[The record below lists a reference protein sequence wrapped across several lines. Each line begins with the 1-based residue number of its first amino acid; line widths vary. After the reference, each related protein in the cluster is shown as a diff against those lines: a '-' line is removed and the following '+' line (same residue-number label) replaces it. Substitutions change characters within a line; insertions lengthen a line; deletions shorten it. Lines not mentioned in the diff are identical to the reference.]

1 MSLGVSPALDAT
13 TTVIGAAFG
22 PYQFQGQDRSTPTV
36 NPSYSLYSF
45 PTGQPYSSPFITLGS
60 YVYSTR
66 TTSLTVDTKG
76 LNNGQITALY
86 VAANSSY
93 SHYYLYT
100 NGYSISVT
108 IPTIINPGDWVFS
121 GGFTDVKIGIDNNS
135 DEGYFYTLPLTT
147 SQLSRRIRFALNEV
161 NGIYSSYQTFLPG
174 NVLLSAGARAASSPY
189 NLTFTQSA
197 GSFGFDTYLRAGQKV
212 VITGASQGPYDETWN
227 GTYVVI
233 TPSALT
239 FTCSPF
245 TGTTPPPAGSVQNFN
260 TPPVY
265 ATPETYETLLAGPFA
280 PSGGSMTLRLTVPI
294 PAGSDTSPW
303 AFTITEN
310 PQTYPQIANT
320 VSLDPSSAF
329 FLPYTSG
336 NGTSTLVISGT
347 VPSVPT
353 TVIMRVNSYD
363 AFTSNYISNIQSY
376 FSFVNG
382 TITVTPAIG
391 NNIQLYLY
399 EPFNYRFSFL
409 NTGGTSTSNTLVGTS
424 TDMLP
429 YMTTDVSG
437 VTFAKATG
445 YSGIASSFGYPIAI
459 QDSLGNSISTTVYVN
474 PGRFYPPATT
484 TYSFY
489 RNEAITPI
497 EFDSVA
503 NLSAY
508 YVSPTLP
515 VGYTFTSIGGSSN
528 RFLFQGISPTT
539 ISRSSYTFI
548 GSNTL
553 GQIVTKTISLQV
565 LPERLSL
572 TAAPLSQTLTVGT
585 PLATPTVFQSTIPT
599 SAAGTMRYSWS
610 TLPSGLSF
618 QDVSGAA
625 VTAPF
630 YPADSN
636 LTLRIAGTPTNQSSV
651 ALAAAGSNVFPTVV
665 SAYAY
670 GANGAL
676 SNTATVNFTYSETV
690 MFSNATGLISSLTV
704 PLTSGLAVPSGN
716 SVTALT
722 YYGTS
727 SITSIYSPDLRS
739 DLSLNV
745 VGSTATLV
753 GTSTSTGTGN
763 YIIRAVNAHGVIG
776 EIQMTIPVAPDI
788 VTISGPVDACM
799 NFVVGRPVSSGLPGY
814 YTANPLMIGTSSAGL
829 PVTIT
834 APALAPTGITFTS
847 GAFGGIPSTVTP
859 LTSMVFT
866 ATDGLATTTKTI
878 PIAVLDDV
886 FTWNSVTVQFAQNRV
901 RTPLQFTATTLS
913 GLPIISYSVS
923 GQPGGITMTNQ
934 GVLQGTCT
942 SATSGTMVVSASTGF
957 TTQTQSYPYTVA
969 PDVLLLTSDQT
980 VYPLPGTVQVTAVA
994 YSGLPITNF
1003 TITPNPFG
1011 ISVSSTGLIDG
1022 ALISRVPPDTPV
1034 LPASYPMT
1042 LRAYASSAYGDVSA
1056 TIVTENP
1063 YLNYAL
1069 IPFGVKL
1076 YGYDTLMRTFDLL
1089 FTSPSAIA
1097 ETKTRDTAI
1106 LGGGATLV
1114 SSLASQLQRT
1124 TNGRTF
1130 TVVTWPFGGAYREG
1144 GSAYSPTIVYTSG
1157 STWYL
1162 FFYFVSNGSE
1172 SESGF
1177 WQQMSTDDGQT
1188 FPRWASQ
1195 DPDDRT
1201 PAPGVVHYSDF
1212 FPQRGTYTYV
1222 SAQKNGTIVIGG
1234 SDWNIKIGEVTGTGI
1249 FLPAQ
1254 YTYATTTL
1262 KEVHA
1267 LDLNGSVFVAAGSD
1281 TYYLKDDL
1289 SNPTPGGPPNP
1300 VAATL
1305 HYSTNNGLT
1314 WATGTGDFSFMGMN
1328 VLYQNGVWLATGID
1342 ESSGLY
1348 KYSVRKSTDG
1358 QTWTTVTV
1366 PPAYTPVYASGPDT
1380 FIELGPIMYDDAWNI
1395 LYTTPTTQVI
1405 LRSANLV
1412 NWTAVTPTTPA
1423 TGTLTRSTFGP
1434 PFWTAAAVAPSSTLV
1449 LGTNGVGTGP
1459 TILTPTTNGFQCM
1472 QFVTIAPIVVTSPE
1486 TIFVFVDAA
1495 TLPRGITF
1503 DPLTNTFSGTPVL
1516 TGNTTVLVRV
1526 KNEAGGLTT
1535 FPLYFS
1541 VYIPDVENK
1550 KQTSA
1555 AAFTSLVRQEV
1566 EIDGAQYARDTV
1578 ANPTQAMGVGALM
1591 SPAPP
1596 TVTSATIPQN
1606 CTKTC

>member
-1 MSLGVSPALDAT
+1 MIA
-13 TTVIGAAFG
+13 
-22 PYQFQGQDRSTPTV
+22 
-36 NPSYSLYSF
+36 
-45 PTGQPYSSPFITLGS
+45 
-60 YVYSTR
+60 
-66 TTSLTVDTKG
+66 
-76 LNNGQITALY
+76 NG
-86 VAANSSY
+86 NSSY
-93 SHYYLYT
+93 DYPYLYS

-108 IPTIINPGDWVFS
+108 IPKIINPGDWQFLGS
-121 GGFTDVKIGIDNNS
+121 TDVQIRVNNS
-135 DEGYFYTLPLTT
+135 DEGYYSLSFST
-147 SQLSRRIRFALNEV
+147 SQISRRIRFGLINV
-161 NGIYSSYQTFLPG
+161 NGSFRIYQTLLPG

-265 ATPETYETLLAGPFA
+265 ATPETYETTVGDYS
-280 PSGGSMTLRLTVPI
+280 PSGDTWSLSLTVPI
-294 PAGSDTSPW
+294 PAGSDTPPW

-329 FLPYTSG
+329 FAPYTSA
-336 NGTSTLVISGT
+336 NISNTVLLVSGT
-347 VPSVPT
+347 LPSLPT
-353 TVIMRVNSYD
+353 SPVLLRVNSYD
-363 AFTSNYISNIQSY
+363 AYTSNYISNIQSY

-539 ISRSSYTFI
+539 VSRSSYTFI

-599 SAAGTMRYSWS
+599 SAIGTMRYSWS

-753 GTSTSTGTGN
+753 GTPTSTGTGN

-1114 SSLASQLQRT
+1114 SSLGSGLQRT

-1130 TVVTWPFGGAYREG
+1130 AGVVWPVDGAYREG

-1157 STWYL
+1157 TWYV
-1162 FFYFVSNGSE
+1162 FFYFNSNSTE
-1172 SESGF
+1172 SDSGF
-1177 WQQMSTDDGQT
+1177 WQQMSTDDGLT

-1201 PAPGVVHYSDF
+1201 PAAGVVHYSDF

-1314 WATGTGDFSFMGMN
+1314 WAAGTGDFSFMGMN

-1366 PPAYTPVYASGPDT
+1366 PPAYTPAYASGPDT

-1405 LRSANLV
+1405 LRSTNLV
-1412 NWTAVTPTTPA
+1412 DWTAVTPTTPA

-1434 PFWTAAAVAPSSTLV
+1434 PFWTAASVAPSSTLV

-1459 TILTPTTNGFQCM
+1459 TILTPTTNGFHLM

-1578 ANPTQAMGVGALM
+1578 ANPTQAVGVGALM